1 MLGGMSPADPLLILT
16 AFCTSS
22 VTAVL
27 GGGGGVLLISVMPL
41 FLPPLAVVPVHG
53 VVQLASN
60 ASRSLFAW
68 QQVNWSIVRP
78 FVGGLLVGCLAG
90 ARVVVAIPTGFL
102 PVPLACFI
110 LLLTWAPDLKNRLK
124 LPGKFLALGFV
135 QAFLTLFVGAT
146 GPLNLPV
153 LLRHGLSSGE
163 IVVTQAVLMTLVH
176 LAKVVTFGVIGFAFG
191 AYLPLMAGMVLAVT
205 AGSWAGTRLRH
216 KLPEQL
222 LKKAIKGLVTLLA
235 LRMLLAALI

>member
-1 MLGGMSPADPLLILT
+1 MSLETLLLILA
-16 AFCTSS
+16 AFCSS
-22 VTAVL
+22 TVTAVL
-27 GGGGGVLLISVMPL
+27 GVGGGVLLISVMPL
-41 FLPPLAVVPVHG
+41 FLPPLAVVPIHG

-68 QQVNWSIVRP
+68 QQVSWGIVRP
-78 FVGGLLVGCLAG
+78 FVVGLLLGCLAG
-90 ARVVVAIPTGFL
+90 GRTVRAVPSGFL
-102 PVPLACFI
+102 PIPLACFI
-110 LLLTWAPDLKNRLK
+110 LILTWAPELKNRLR

-163 IVVTQAVLMTLVH
+163 IVVTHAVLMTLVH
-176 LAKVVTFGVIGFAFG
+176 LAKVITFGVIGFAFG
-191 AYLPLMAGMVLAVT
+191 AWLPLMLGMVLAVT

-216 KLPEQL
+216 RLPEQG
-222 LKKAIKGLVTLLA
+222 LKQAIKWIVTLLA
-235 LRMLLAALI
+235 LRMLIAALL